1 MCIMDMC
8 IRKKD
13 KKKNK
18 IVRQIRKEKDRK
30 NKIVYEETEK
40 WQKYWTLDQLK
51 RRCNMGQQ
59 ISLHTT

>member
-1 MCIMDMC
+1 MDMC

-40 WQKYWTLDQLK
+40 
-51 RRCNMGQQ
+51 
-59 ISLHTT
+59 